1 MQPARYYA
9 WNELIKFFRVRPGT
23 AGSRQVSVVSRGP
36 FSDFFISTCWLVST
50 SFRRRFFARVSA
62 RLGSAWLAWARLFP
76 IIFLQCSRARFSS
89 NLGEHFWNEFLLD
102 PVRDRSCEKNTSW
115 NTARV
120 VNVISARVTIDDCT
134 YPVHCLHILNIGWQ
148 SLLVQTRAYRMIR
161 YRVGYRLLWM
171 KLCANVKRRA
181 RFLIS
186 FAVFSLC
193 KPC

>member
-1 MQPARYYA
+1 MRRVVDRLALFPYARFPTS
-9 WNELIKFFRVRPGT
+9 LFPR
-23 AGSRQVSVVSRGP
+23 AGSFQRVSVAD
-36 FSDFFISTCWLVST
+36 FSPAS
-50 SFRRRFFARVSA
+50 
-62 RLGSAWLAWARLFP
+62 RLGSARLAWARLFP

-102 PVRDRSCEKNTSW
+102 PVLDRSCKKNTSW

-148 SLLVQTRAYRMIR
+148 SLLVQTRAYRVIR

-171 KLCANVKRRA
+171 KPRANVKRCT

-186 FAVFSLC
+186 FAVFTPC
-193 KPC
+193 KPY